1 MRFVRKLLLAAVV
14 GMTALSPLAHAMQTP
29 AAASTQASMLTDGEV
44 RKIDLSANKIT
55 IKHGPIAHMDM
66 PGMTMIFIAKDP
78 AMLEK
83 VKVGDKIR
91 FMVTQEN
98 GKMVVTEI
106 QLAN

>member
-1 MRFVRKLLLAAVV
+1 MRFMRSLLLAAVV
-14 GMTALSPLAHAMQTP
+14 GVTALSPLARAAQTP
-29 AAASTQASMLTDGEV
+29 APSEAQMSTLTEGEV

-55 IKHGPIAHMDM
+55 IKHGPIVHMDM
-66 PGMTMIFIAKDP
+66 PGMTMIFAAKDP

-91 FMVTQEN
+91 FLVTQEN

-106 QLAN
+106 QSAG

>member
-1 MRFVRKLLLAAVV
+1 MRFIPNILLAAIIGVS
-14 GMTALSPLAHAMQTP
+14 ALSPLARAAEAP
-29 AAASTQASMLTDGEV
+29 ATSNAQMPALTDGEV

-55 IKHGPIAHMDM
+55 IKHGPIVHMDM
-66 PGMTMIFIAKDP
+66 PGMTMIFVVKDK

-91 FMVTQEN
+91 FMVTQED

-106 QLAN
+106 QPAG